1 MYEQLHHLYE
11 EMTNIED
18 FIDTIQKS
26 PLVHT
31 IKKHQSKNT
40 ELLNKKQALKDNPLH
55 KLIKSFIRKFSYD
68 KKHLNL
74 FEYLETKEF
83 EINSLKDLES
93 YEEITEI
100 VEITLEDCIAHEE
113 NIMRNYVRKDY
124 LIRRCLDMDEGDYM
138 EAQYQLDKP
147 SELYLTALREYN
159 RREVLLK
166 RLMRRK
172 NFKDLRMGDY
182 LDMLNALVN
191 AKNDDEIDDIL
202 RSIDKR

>member
-1 MYEQLHHLYE
+1 MCY
-11 EMTNIED
+11 
-18 FIDTIQKS
+18 
-26 PLVHT
+26 
-31 IKKHQSKNT
+31 
-40 ELLNKKQALKDNPLH
+40 
-55 KLIKSFIRKFSYD
+55 LIKGVVHSVENPEEIMATFAWAVK
-68 KKHLNL
+68 N
-74 FEYLETKEF
+74 EEEKERA
-83 EINSLKDLES
+83 LKDLES

-182 LDMLNALVN
+182 LNMLNALVD